1 LIDGGATESGLPY
14 LVMEFVDGEPITTY
28 CDRNRLTIRERLIL
42 SLQVAEAVQMAH
54 TNLIVHRDL
63 KPSNI
68 LVTPDGHVKLLDFGI
83 AKLLSAEDD
92 ADRTKTGHHL
102 LTPDHASPEQLR
114 GDSITTATDVFQL
127 GVLLFLILS
136 GQRPYSATGRS
147 AARLQ
152 ERVEH
157 LDIPRPST
165 RFASAEDAEGI
176 ALDRSTTPKQLR
188 RALLGDLDTIITKA
202 LSLEPERRYSSV
214 ENLAADIRRFLDGK
228 TISARPATLGYRTRK
243 LLRRRPWIVP
253 VAAAALTFLLIYAA
267 TLVRNTA
274 RLEAERAQEVQ
285 EFLVDLFSSA
295 NPYTPADQDLGRDI
309 TVVEA
314 LDLGVERLAT
324 SLGDQPEVQ
333 TSIMAAISKV
343 YQDLDMMDKALPL
356 SQEVLALNRA
366 LHGESSRQA
375 RDSMGILARLYGARG
390 EYESAMQMH
399 RQRLDLALAAQAP
412 DPAEIA
418 DAHIR
423 IGRTLLSISQ
433 AQEAES
439 HFLAAVEAADA
450 DGLAREH
457 VDALRS
463 VADTQRLLG
472 KLEDSESN
480 ARLTVELTD
489 EVRGET
495 TAAAAFARGTLAST
509 LAKLRRFDEA
519 EIYFHEAIDLLSRT
533 LGPEHGNTLSTRSNL
548 ARMLL
553 DSGDPAGAAEQA
565 GLAVQIGERT
575 LGPSH
580 PAVGRYLQNY
590 SKALELLGRTDE
602 AIEGFERTA
611 EVFRKTLPESD
622 YKRATPLLSLA
633 GIYLAQSRSI
643 DAEAAAREALGI
655 LTGALPEGHVI
666 TAVADC
672 RMGRALIAQSRTD
685 EAQSYF
691 ERSTGPLLDTDSFPQ
706 YREECLAA
714 AAEFHRSTGRVNE
727 AARLETALQGQG

>member
-1 LIDGGATESGLPY
+1 
-14 LVMEFVDGEPITTY
+14 
-28 CDRNRLTIRERLIL
+28 
-42 SLQVAEAVQMAH
+42 
-54 TNLIVHRDL
+54 
-63 KPSNI
+63 
-68 LVTPDGHVKLLDFGI
+68 
-83 AKLLSAEDD
+83 
-92 ADRTKTGHHL
+92 
-102 LTPDHASPEQLR
+102 
-114 GDSITTATDVFQL
+114 
-127 GVLLFLILS
+127 
-136 GQRPYSATGRS
+136 
-147 AARLQ
+147 
-152 ERVEH
+152 
-157 LDIPRPST
+157 
-165 RFASAEDAEGI
+165 
-176 ALDRSTTPKQLR
+176 
-188 RALLGDLDTIITKA
+188 
-202 LSLEPERRYSSV
+202 
-214 ENLAADIRRFLDGK
+214 
-228 TISARPATLGYRTRK
+228 
-243 LLRRRPWIVP
+243 
-253 VAAAALTFLLIYAA
+253 
-267 TLVRNTA
+267 
-274 RLEAERAQEVQ
+274 
-285 EFLVDLFSSA
+285 
-295 NPYTPADQDLGRDI
+295 
-309 TVVEA
+309 
-314 LDLGVERLAT
+314 
-324 SLGDQPEVQ
+324 
-333 TSIMAAISKV
+333 
-343 YQDLDMMDKALPL
+343 
-356 SQEVLALNRA
+356 
-366 LHGESSRQA
+366 
-375 RDSMGILARLYGARG
+375 MGILARLYGARG

-727 AARLETALQGQG
+727 AARLETALQGEIFHFDGHRYGFRFARSQSHLVEGAQELDRSFHRRAFESNIELHDLFSGYVSGVGNVHRHLHLLVKTDRRRHHDQIAVVVGRVAQSESEGKCRLMPLVIDPCVAMEGADLGSVCELVEER